1 MNLYLHK
8 TTLYESLL
16 EFPIQLIMDHGLEW
30 RTKIATDPQNL
41 QTNKT
46 TFFFYRSSIVK
57 K

>member
-16 EFPIQLIMDHGLEW
+16 EFPMQLIIQGLEW

-46 TFFFYRSSIVK
+46 PFFFLSIFNC
-57 K
+57 

>member
-1 MNLYLHK
+1 MKLYLHK

-16 EFPIQLIMDHGLEW
+16 EFPIQLIIQGLEW
-30 RTKIATDPQNL
+30 GTKIATDPQNL